1 MSKNVTNKLNRV
13 IRRKAFG
20 YETSETVEEY
30 ALIDGEMTLVKKK
43 VSTKEIPP
51 DTTALKMLLDISDGV
66 DDDMSE
72 EEIKKEKLRLIRLLM
87 EGLNETSEK

>member
-1 MSKNVTNKLNRV
+1 MSKNVTNKLNRA

-30 ALIDGEMTLVKKK
+30 ALVDGEMTMVKKK
-43 VSTKEIPP
+43 VSTKEVPP
-51 DTTALKMLLDISDGV
+51 DTTAMKMLLDLSV
-66 DDDMSE
+66 DTDDEMSE
-72 EEIKKEKLRLIRLLM
+72 EEVKREKIRLIRLLM

>member
-1 MSKNVTNKLNRV
+1 MSKNVTNKLNRA

-30 ALIDGEMTLVKKK
+30 ALVDGEMTMVKRK

-51 DTTALKMLLDISDGV
+51 DTTAMKMLLDLSV
-66 DDDMSE
+66 DADDEMSE
-72 EEIKKEKLRLIRLLM
+72 EEVKREKIRLIRLLM